1 MPITRAK
8 INILTPELISALD
21 RANVSSRDAMFI
33 IAPVLSS
40 VGVNIEDTTLSYRTI
55 QRTRML
61 LRKDIAIGL
70 KDNFKAHDKYVVH
83 WDGKILNDIAE
94 SKCVD
99 RLPILLTAFGTE
111 QLLGVPK
118 MNSGSAENQA
128 AAILSTLNQWGI
140 IHYIKAMC
148 FDTTAVNTGIH
159 HGTCKEIEKAIGRE
173 LIWLPCRH
181 HIYEIILRSAFE
193 VYWPVSSGPNVPIF
207 GRFKK
212 FWDTIDKTKYKSGVE
227 DTIVANIVMNDK
239 NDLSTFITRYL
250 HLQLS
255 QPRDDYK
262 ELLELS
268 LIFLGEMP
276 RDQVSFK
283 RPGAI
288 HHARWMAKAI
298 YCLKMFIFRDEFVL
312 SKKELDSSRQL
323 CIFIVIVYV
332 KAWFSSTS
340 ATSAANHD
348 LEFMKNLIKYKQI
361 NPLISS
367 VTCEK
372 MTLHLWYLCDE
383 LAVLSLFDDTVPVNI
398 KKNIVEAV
406 KTREGTDSKAR
417 RFIID
422 KKNLDSILQKNISD
436 FVSKKSM
443 KLFELFDLPYDFLD
457 KNIDLWSTDDSYN
470 ENKEFFAQL
479 KVVNDVAERGVALVS
494 EYNQCLTKNEE
505 QFQFLLQ
512 VVKEHRKNYPTC
524 NKNLFEN

>member
-1 MPITRAK
+1 
-8 INILTPELISALD
+8 
-21 RANVSSRDAMFI
+21 MFI

-61 LRKDIAIGL
+61 LQKDIAIGL

-94 SKCVD
+94 SKFVD

-118 MNSGSAENQA
+118 MNSGTAENQA

-140 IHYIKAMC
+140 IRYIKAMC

-159 HGTCKEIEKAIGRE
+159 HGTCKEIEKALGKE

-193 VYWPVSSGPNVPIF
+193 VYWPVSSGPNIRIF
-207 GRFKK
+207 ERFKK
-212 FWDTIDKTKYKSGVE
+212 FWDTVDRTKYKSGVD
-227 DTIVANIVMNDK
+227 DTIVANIVTDK
-239 NDLSTFITRYL
+239 KNHLSTFITRY
-250 HLQLS
+250 LQLS

-276 RDQVSFK
+276 QDQVSFK

-298 YCLKMFIFRDEFVL
+298 YCLKIFIFRDGFVL
-312 SKKELDSSRQL
+312 SKIELNGLRQL
-323 CIFIVIVYV
+323 CIFIVMVYV
-332 KAWFSSTS
+332 RAWFSSTS

-348 LEFMKNLIKYKQI
+348 LKFMKNLIKYRQI

-367 VTCEK
+367 ATCEK
-372 MTLHLWYLCDE
+372 MTLHLWYLSDE
-383 LAVLSLFDDTVPVNI
+383 LAILSLFDDTVPLNI

-417 RFIID
+417 RFMID
-422 KKNLDSILQKNISD
+422 KKNLDSILQKDISD
-436 FVSKKSM
+436 FVSKKSL

-457 KNIDLWSTDDSYN
+457 KNIDLWSTDESYN
-470 ENKEFFAQL
+470 ENKEFFEQL

-512 VVKEHRKNYPTC
+512 EHVAAPRGLEIQGYRQGY
-524 NKNLFEN
+524 E